1 MTHSNDI
8 VNSNSEINWTGVI
21 KKEARG
27 INDADFGKVHE
38 VVSHFILTEKGLIT
52 KEKYYFPTGLVKGFD
67 GDKLRFDISEEE
79 ADAKFKRETTPS
91 REEYAKYD
99 KKGISRKNTMVIEEE
114 KAERKAQAIVQQS
127 EDKARKDAD
136 KRYEEITR
144 EAEDKARQQAEV
156 NAQAMVQ
163 QIQDK
168 ARMEAERKAQA
179 IVQQSEDK
187 ARKDA
192 DKRYEEITREAE
204 DKARQQAE
212 VNAQA
217 IVQQIQ
223 DKARMEAER
232 KAQAIVQQSEDKARK
247 DADKRYEE
255 ITREAEDKARQQAEV
270 NAQAIVKQSEESSD
284 QLGFEDKRASTQGIV
299 ISMKDSENY
308 TKADGNYEG
317 NKIYNPYVTSMNL
330 LNNYSKIWATWYNE
344 VLKNIT
350 GVRDFWTYN
359 NDWSYNNLPSK
370 KINIAG

>member
-99 KKGISRKNTMVIEEE
+99 KKEISRKNTMVIEEE

-156 NAQAMVQ
+156 P
-163 QIQDK
+163 
-168 ARMEAERKAQA
+168 
-179 IVQQSEDK
+179 
-187 ARKDA
+187 
-192 DKRYEEITREAE
+192 
-204 DKARQQAE
+204 
-212 VNAQA
+212 
-217 IVQQIQ
+217 
-223 DKARMEAER
+223 
-232 KAQAIVQQSEDKARK
+232 
-247 DADKRYEE
+247 
-255 ITREAEDKARQQAEV
+255 
-270 NAQAIVKQSEESSD
+270 AQAIVKQSEESSD
-284 QLGFEDKRASTQGIV
+284 QLGFEDKRASNQGMV

-317 NKIYNPYVTSMNL
+317 NKIYDPYVTSMNL

-370 KINIAG
+370 KIDIAG

>member
-99 KKGISRKNTMVIEEE
+99 KKEISRKNTMVIEEE

-127 EDKARKDAD
+127 E
-136 KRYEEITR
+136 
-144 EAEDKARQQAEV
+144 
-156 NAQAMVQ
+156 
-163 QIQDK
+163 DK

-217 IVQQIQ
+217 IVQQ
-223 DKARMEAER
+223 
-232 KAQAIVQQSEDKARK
+232 
-247 DADKRYEE
+247 
-255 ITREAEDKARQQAEV
+255 
-270 NAQAIVKQSEESSD
+270 SEESSD
-284 QLGFEDKRASTQGIV
+284 QLGFEDKRASNQGMV

-317 NKIYNPYVTSMNL
+317 NKIYDPYVTSMNL

-370 KINIAG
+370 KIDIAG